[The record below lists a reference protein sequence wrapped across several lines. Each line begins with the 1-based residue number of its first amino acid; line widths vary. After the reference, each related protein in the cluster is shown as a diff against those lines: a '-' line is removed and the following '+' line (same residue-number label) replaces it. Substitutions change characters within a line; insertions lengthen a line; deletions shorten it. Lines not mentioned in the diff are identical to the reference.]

1 MKVVYYDYGGAH
13 SSVLAASLHT
23 GALSG
28 ERRPTAAEIRRLP
41 HFDQATPADHG
52 RLTYIGDAQPGVE
65 VYVLGCRRY
74 HTIARR
80 ALRGI
85 ALAYGI
91 PHDDLVMTDTLPG
104 VNLAM
109 RLGGV
114 LSRGLGLVTIGR
126 PLVAWGTRKGF
137 LNIKRIVDRTRG
149 EVERRL
155 TRVAQER
162 GVSPSPAPLATRPG
176 PKVLYHCYGSSHSS
190 VVASAIHTRKLP
202 VRRKPTPEEV
212 LALPH
217 FDRVSAKL
225 LGTVFYIGDD
235 RDGREVYIVGL
246 ATGKHILVRAINDLV
261 KSYGLPDGSLTMV
274 NSLTAANW
282 LAKLGGFVSRGL
294 GLPWWGRPLAVAGV
308 LQRYY
313 SFIRLVEGV
322 VPRLSLDGRV
332 SLPDNEQ

>member
-1 MKVVYYDYGGAH
+1 MKVIYYDYGGAH

-23 GALSG
+23 GAISG
-28 ERRPTAAEIRRLP
+28 ERRPSVAEIRNLP

-52 RLTYIGDAQPGVE
+52 RLTYIGNARPGVE
-65 VYVLGCRRY
+65 VYVLGSRRY
-74 HTIARR
+74 HTIGRR
-80 ALRGI
+80 ALRGT

-91 PHDDLVMTDTLPG
+91 PHEDLVMTNTLPG
-104 VNLAM
+104 VNLTM
-109 RLGGV
+109 RIGGV

-126 PLVAWGTRKGF
+126 PLVTWGTRLAF
-137 LNIKRIVDRTRG
+137 FNIKRITDRTRA

-155 TRVAQER
+155 AEAA
-162 GVSPSPAPLATRPG
+162 GAAPKVTRPG

-202 VRRKPTPEEV
+202 LQRKPTPEEI

-235 RDGREVYIVGL
+235 QDGREVYIVGL
-246 ATGKHILVRAINDLV
+246 ATGKHILVRAISDLV
-261 KSYGLPDGSLTMV
+261 KSYGLPDGSLTLV
-274 NSLTAANW
+274 NSLSAANW
-282 LAKLGGFVSRGL
+282 LAKLGGFLSRGL
-294 GLPWWGRPLAVAGV
+294 GLPWWGRPLAVTGI

-322 VPRLSLDGRV
+322 VPRLSLDGRG